1 MPRRSP
7 RVNPSV
13 QTSAMPSPQSRGDQ
27 RTEQPRVLIARELFL
42 DNLKACCFPDR
53 GSWEVRGTGWQCLSS
68 KGFGAV
74 TEGAS
79 QASVPLGSPEPAE
92 RLRRESGWRE
102 EGAKGPG
109 EEVVQ
114 AGGRKGAPYPTSP
127 LVQNHPFC
135 PFPVLQLHP

>member
-42 DNLKACCFPDR
+42 DNPKACCFPDR
-53 GSWEVRGTGWQCLSS
+53 GSWEVRGTGWQCLGS

-79 QASVPLGSPEPAE
+79 QASVP
-92 RLRRESGWRE
+92 SGAR
-102 EGAKGPG
+102 
-109 EEVVQ
+109 
-114 AGGRKGAPYPTSP
+114 SP
-127 LVQNHPFC
+127 LRGC
-135 PFPVLQLHP
+135 